1 MKSTKKIAL
10 TSLAAVSVFSALA
23 LASCGKEEVLHG
35 EYEETFGKAQTVY
48 VTKVDVTV
56 KGDKIVSVVMSAD
69 SDHYTKESSKWPE
82 TSWTDYEAE
91 VLKAFEGKSVSAI
104 LAAEENA
111 VFEPISGATVTSNRI
126 YQAVVNALKG
136 E

>member
-1 MKSTKKIAL
+1 MKLTKKLGLAA
-10 TSLAAVSVFSALA
+10 LAAVSVFSAVA
-23 LASCGKEEVLHG
+23 LTSCAQEEVLHG
-35 EYEETFGKAQTVY
+35 EYEETFGKNQDLY

-69 SDHYTKESSKWPE
+69 SNHYTHESSRWPE
-82 TSWTDYEAE
+82 SSWTDYEAE
-91 VLKAFEGKSVSAI
+91 VLKAFEGQSVSAI

-126 YQAVVNALKG
+126 YQAVLNALKG